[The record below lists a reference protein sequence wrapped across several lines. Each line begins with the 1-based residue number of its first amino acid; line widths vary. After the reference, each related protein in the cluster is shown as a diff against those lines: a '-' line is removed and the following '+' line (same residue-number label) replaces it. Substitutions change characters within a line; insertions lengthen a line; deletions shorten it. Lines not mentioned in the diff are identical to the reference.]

1 MHSAELLVLEQS
13 IEPVALQLVSPL
25 ELHAFLK
32 ARPGS
37 FRTLGGFPRSSQ
49 L

>member
-13 IEPVALQLVSPL
+13 IEPVALQ
-25 ELHAFLK
+25 LHAFLK